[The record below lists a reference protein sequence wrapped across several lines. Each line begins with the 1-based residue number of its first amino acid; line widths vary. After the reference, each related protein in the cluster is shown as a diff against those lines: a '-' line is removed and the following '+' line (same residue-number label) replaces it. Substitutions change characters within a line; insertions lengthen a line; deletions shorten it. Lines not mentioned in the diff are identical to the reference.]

1 MKRRSARIHKI
12 RGTRQTTVLVVP
24 PGLED
29 SCREVF
35 AVTAEKF
42 LDGACMTWT
51 SMYFLTTTIF
61 LCKDVEQE
69 FREGPVGFPRNSREH
84 ESNLLLNGKGCAPL
98 FSL

>member
-1 MKRRSARIHKI
+1 MKRRSDRIHI
-12 RGTRQTTVLVVP
+12 TRQTTVLVVP

-29 SCREVF
+29 LGREVF

-42 LDGACMTWT
+42 WDGACMTWT
-51 SMYFLTTTIF
+51 SMYFLTTAIF

-69 FREGPVGFPRNSREH
+69 FREGPVAVPRNSREH